1 MQLMTDDPEDQ
12 VVNWAS
18 RTYSATPTSYYKP
31 PAVAQP
37 TPAPAPVTTAPAV
50 STNVANWYQNVLGR
64 QPDQAGLD
72 YWQNAVN
79 SGMNVQDLY
88 NDFVKASTANHEA
101 TVNTNTSWAAANATP
116 AKPAPVTQA
125 SLPSNPLYTPTTTPA
140 YTPSSAPAPVL
151 ASNPKPATTTTPP
164 PPAPV
169 TMPAPVMTSVPATST
184 VSSPIAAATG
194 ALGTVLNTV
203 YNQATASQPAPAIVQ
218 GAANVVNAVNPGA
231 ASAVTSPKV
240 DVNSWYRSVLG
251 RDGDPAGVKFWQ
263 DAVNATGSNPQ
274 QLYSDFVKAATA
286 NQEQVNSSTSWANAN
301 TYTGPASSNP
311 NSIADDWGRN
321 VLGRELTAAELSKWD
336 GLMAKATTPAAAQ
349 QVYAQFLTEN
359 ANAVKNQLSLSQ
371 ASQIAGAPKTAS
383 ATTGGQVL
391 PGASTSTPATGTP
404 ATTTPAPSNYQVP
417 ANVNVSAWY
426 LNELGRLPSASEVAY
441 WQQQLQAGGN
451 PEATY
456 AQFAAAAKANGE
468 TVTPVSWAQANTY
481 TPKGSSA
488 GSIIPPAAP
497 AVDWAKLQEQIKAP
511 TIDWSKLAVP
521 QIDWSKMPT
530 IPTTDWSTMTP
541 DIKLPDLPQVVI
553 PELNPTQIKTQDLA
567 VRNVQ
572 ANETVDGQLQM
583 LLAENSPVLQ
593 QQRAQAMRAA
603 ADRGMANSALAASG
617 ADDAMTKVAT
627 TIAAQD
633 AGTYGK
639 AADYNVTANNQAI
652 MWNADTAAQAERLQ
666 AQLKD
671 AAATRQQQLYTAQMN
686 EATQRQQTAQQLL
699 IAQMQDNTQ
708 RAQYAQQMAQ
718 AQIQDQTQRAQLAQ
732 NLAIAQMQ
740 DATARAQ
747 AAQQL
752 AIAQLQDATTRAGQ
766 SNQMTI
772 AQMQDA
778 TQRFQS
784 ELSSSTSR
792 YNTDSSYKQQMDS
805 QRNSLANNIIMNMEM
820 SPDRKAAMLESL
832 GLGTSASRNPDG
844 TIKYGTGLA
853 GAVYVIGSTSSD
865 LNFSGQPGTGGNGY
879 YNQV

>member
-1 MQLMTDDPEDQ
+1 M
-12 VVNWAS
+12 
-18 RTYSATPTSYYKP
+18 
-31 PAVAQP
+31 
-37 TPAPAPVTTAPAV
+37 
-50 STNVANWYQNVLGR
+50 
-64 QPDQAGLD
+64 
-72 YWQNAVN
+72 
-79 SGMNVQDLY
+79 QDLAQNRLQFY
-88 NDFVKASTANHEA
+88 VAALA
-101 TVNTNTSWAAANATP
+101 T
-116 AKPAPVTQA
+116 
-125 SLPSNPLYTPTTTPA
+125 
-140 YTPSSAPAPVL
+140 
-151 ASNPKPATTTTPP
+151 
-164 PPAPV
+164 
-169 TMPAPVMTSVPATST
+169 
-184 VSSPIAAATG
+184 
-194 ALGTVLNTV
+194 
-203 YNQATASQPAPAIVQ
+203 
-218 GAANVVNAVNPGA
+218 
-231 ASAVTSPKV
+231 
-240 DVNSWYRSVLG
+240 
-251 RDGDPAGVKFWQ
+251 
-263 DAVNATGSNPQ
+263 
-274 QLYSDFVKAATA
+274 
-286 NQEQVNSSTSWANAN
+286 
-301 TYTGPASSNP
+301 
-311 NSIADDWGRN
+311 
-321 VLGRELTAAELSKWD
+321 
-336 GLMAKATTPAAAQ
+336 
-349 QVYAQFLTEN
+349 
-359 ANAVKNQLSLSQ
+359 QLSMAQ
-371 ASQIAGAPKTAS
+371 ASQIAGAPRTPS

-391 PGASTSTPATGTP
+391 PGASTPTSSTPTTGAP
-404 ATTTPAPSNYQVP
+404 ATTTPAKQPVP
-417 ANVNVSAWY
+417 AYVNVSAWY
-426 LNELGRLPSASEVAY
+426 LNELGRLPSASEVSY
-441 WQQQLQAGGN
+441 WQNALQNGAS
-451 PEATY
+451 PEAVY
-456 AQFAAAAKANGE
+456 AEFAKSAAANGE

-511 TIDWSKLAVP
+511 TIDWSKLTVP

-617 ADDAMTKVAT
+617 ADDAMTKAAT
-627 TIAAQD
+627 TIASQD

-671 AAATRQQQLYTAQMN
+671 AAANRQQQLYTAQMN

-820 SPDRKAAMLESL
+820 SPDRKAAMLEQL
-832 GLGTSASRNPDG
+832 GLGTSAGRNPDG
-844 TIKYGTGLA
+844 SIKYGTGLA